1 MKEKQLEEVE
11 LPVLTLIVYANS
23 LFMVIIM
30 QRIQQWDIND
40 SRTASIHKK
49 LDEMIAI
56 DCQPVSIV
64 EDIGFN
70 CFIKAIE
77 PQYTIPR

>member
-1 MKEKQLEEVE
+1 
-11 LPVLTLIVYANS
+11 
-23 LFMVIIM
+23 M

-40 SRTASIHKK
+40 SRAASIHKK
-49 LDEMIAI
+49 LNEMIAI
-56 DCQPVSIV
+56 DCQLVSIV

-77 PQYTIPR
+77 LRYTIPS